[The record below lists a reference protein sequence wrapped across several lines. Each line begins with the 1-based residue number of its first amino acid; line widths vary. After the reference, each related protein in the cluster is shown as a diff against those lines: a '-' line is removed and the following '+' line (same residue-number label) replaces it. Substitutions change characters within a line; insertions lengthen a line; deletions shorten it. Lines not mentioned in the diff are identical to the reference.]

1 MKQLFILLLVI
12 SFIGCSKEDISND
25 QKVLETINGITQ
37 FESNVKTGV
46 SLVFFHAVWCSKC
59 AEQRP
64 AVEALTKDA
73 QLNAVFFG
81 QVDYEKNSDIRTKY
95 GVAGF
100 PTILIFKDGVVKHD
114 LSGKG
119 HTQEELT
126 NLLKALL

>member
-1 MKQLFILLLVI
+1 MKNILIILLAL
-12 SFIGCSKEDISND
+12 SFIGCAKEDISND
-25 QKVLETINGITQ
+25 QKVLETINGINQ
-37 FESNVKTGV
+37 FESSIKAGV

-73 QLNAVFFG
+73 QLNSVFFG
-81 QVDYEKNSDIRTKY
+81 QVDYEKNSDVRTKY

-100 PTILIFKDGVVKHD
+100 PTILIFKDGVIKHE

-119 HTQEELT
+119 HSQAELT